1 MSLNEDLQ
9 ADVKQIFNIAF
20 KTRKGQKVPEPDD
33 IQLGNDAVNIEGTVL
48 YADMDS
54 STALVDGY
62 KDWFAAKVY
71 KAYLRCAAKI
81 IRAEGGVITSYDGD
95 RIMAVFIGDSKNSTA
110 ARVGLKINYA
120 TAKIVSPAITKK
132 YPKSKYTEVK
142 QVVGIDTC
150 ELFVART
157 GIRGSNDLVWVGHAA
172 NYAAKLTEL
181 SSATPTWI
189 TKAVYDRLVDKSKYS
204 KGEDMWQRKRWTQ
217 MDDQIVYCSSYWWK
231 V

>member
-1 MSLNEDLQ
+1 MSLNADLQ
-9 ADVKQIFNIAF
+9 ADVKEIFNTTF
-20 KTRKGQKVPEPDD
+20 KTRKGQKVPEPEDV
-33 IQLGNDAVNIEGTVL
+33 QLGNDAVKLEGTVL
-48 YADMDS
+48 YADMDG
-54 STALVDGY
+54 STALVDGH
-62 KDWFAAKVY
+62 KNWFAAKVY

-120 TAKIVSPAITKK
+120 ASKIVSPAITKK
-132 YPKSKYTEVK
+132 YPKTKYKKVK
-142 QVVGIDTC
+142 QVVGIDSC

-189 TKAVYDRLVDKSKYS
+189 TKAVYNRLSDKSKYS
-204 KGEDMWQRKRWTQ
+204 KGEDMWERKRWTQ
-217 MDDQIVYCSSYWWK
+217 MDDKIVYCSTYWWK

>member
-1 MSLNEDLQ
+1 
-9 ADVKQIFNIAF
+9 
-20 KTRKGQKVPEPDD
+20 
-33 IQLGNDAVNIEGTVL
+33 
-48 YADMDS
+48 
-54 STALVDGY
+54 
-62 KDWFAAKVY
+62 
-71 KAYLRCAAKI
+71 
-81 IRAEGGVITSYDGD
+81 
-95 RIMAVFIGDSKNSTA
+95 MAVFIGESKNSTA